1 MIKNIKCDALKPRKL
16 LLVAMLNSMK
26 DLFLPK
32 NARRQNAYEKVEYE
46 ISGSPIQLKD
56 SNADKLAER
65 RC

>member
-1 MIKNIKCDALKPRKL
+1 
-16 LLVAMLNSMK
+16 MLNSMK

-56 SNADKLAER
+56 SNANKLAER